1 VALDEE
7 DVRSIMIGVFDLNRT
22 SSALRSMCARS
33 DGNLSRRTTMAKRKK
48 RNIDEEVRRSLGR
61 EFFESHERT
70 QRILAERI
78 AALDAKIE
86 AKRRAA
92 GDVAS

>member
-1 VALDEE
+1 
-7 DVRSIMIGVFDLNRT
+7 
-22 SSALRSMCARS
+22 
-33 DGNLSRRTTMAKRKK
+33 MAKRKK

-61 EFFESHERT
+61 EFFESYERT

-78 AALDAKIE
+78 AILDQKIE
-86 AKRRAA
+86 AKRRAS